1 MSSYRTIATKEIF
14 SHWCALPAHDVQ
26 GRDPNPTCLPQD
38 ILHSIDSPSCEEY
51 DHLYKKTS
59 PHPDLCASWGKNQ
72 QEGVEW
78 NKHWGGFV
86 WWVGFL
92 RGKCE
97 DKLNWSGLEDISRF
111 QGERLRRKSALYVSS
126 RVCQLVPFSM
136 GCWQRHALGAGHSV
150 YTTIRKFTGDTRAN
164 QNIQGQLCA

>member
-1 MSSYRTIATKEIF
+1 MTSRVGTLTPRAFPKISCIRLIPPHARSTT
-14 SHWCALPAHDVQ
+14 
-26 GRDPNPTCLPQD
+26 TCIKRPHL
-38 ILHSIDSPSCEEY
+38 ILTFVLGE
-51 DHLYKKTS
+51 
-59 PHPDLCASWGKNQ
+59 KNQ

-86 WWVGFL
+86 WLVGFL

-136 GCWQRHALGAGHSV
+136 GCWQRHALGAGRSV